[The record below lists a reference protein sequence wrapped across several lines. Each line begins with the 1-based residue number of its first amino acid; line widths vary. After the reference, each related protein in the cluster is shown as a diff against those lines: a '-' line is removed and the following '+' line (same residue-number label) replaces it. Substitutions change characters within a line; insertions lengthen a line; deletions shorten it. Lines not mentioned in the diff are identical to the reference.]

1 MEARRKG
8 GIHHAWSS
16 LVMPLNV
23 PLDLPLDVSLDVIF
37 EVLFD
42 LLFDVIFDVLFDVRF
57 YVSFHLSCDVC
68 LFYPYIRLM
77 RPCLKALQSE
87 LQRLKCPWMC
97 RN

>member
-23 PLDLPLDVSLDVIF
+23 PLDLPFDVSFD
-37 EVLFD
+37 VLFD
-42 LLFDVIFDVLFDVRF
+42 VLFNVLFDVRF

-68 LFYPYIRLM
+68 LLYPYIRLM
-77 RPCLKALQSE
+77 RPCLQALQSE
-87 LQRLKCPWMC
+87 LQRLTCPWMC